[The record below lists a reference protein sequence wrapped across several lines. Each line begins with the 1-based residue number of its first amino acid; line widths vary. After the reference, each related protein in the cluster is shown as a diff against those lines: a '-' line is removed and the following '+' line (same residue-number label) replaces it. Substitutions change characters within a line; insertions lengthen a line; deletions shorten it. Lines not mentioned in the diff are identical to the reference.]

1 MGLVLFKPMLKKL
14 GVVLAFAVLL
24 SACSPR
30 LDWRTVQSPQERYS
44 ALFPGKPEKIERRL
58 PYQNQE
64 IPQTLEAVKIE
75 DDIYSV
81 STIQLSKDQVVL
93 APKLLE
99 QLQGNLLSRANV
111 NLESAV
117 TADAFYQAGFDV
129 VIWEK
134 FDAHKEYISQNAPHL
149 KIIDKPITTD
159 IMAFIEVAEH
169 MTDKELNALFKKIKP
184 NYILFSST
192 SQRIPE
198 WDESW
203 GHISIKDQHEWDAIF
218 AEKGYEIYKQL
229 TIPTPWAKIYKLK

>member
-24 SACSPR
+24 SACSPK
-30 LDWRTVQSPQERYS
+30 LDWRTVQAPQEGYS
-44 ALFPGKPEKIERRL
+44 ALFPGKPEKIERKL

-117 TADAFYQAGFDV
+117 TADDFYQASNRQRFPAKDYFLEFKSTGAVEQSMRVRWITRITPDNGAWIYQISVLHTAPARVAAKQFFSEEAYSNFFD
-129 VIWEK
+129 E
-134 FDAHKEYISQNAPHL
+134 FH
-149 KIIDKPITTD
+149 
-159 IMAFIEVAEH
+159 
-169 MTDKELNALFKKIKP
+169 
-184 NYILFSST
+184 
-192 SQRIPE
+192 PE
-198 WDESW
+198 
-203 GHISIKDQHEWDAIF
+203 
-218 AEKGYEIYKQL
+218 
-229 TIPTPWAKIYKLK
+229 

>member
-24 SACSPR
+24 SACSPK
-30 LDWRTVQSPQERYS
+30 LDWRTVQAPQEGYS
-44 ALFPGKPEKIERRL
+44 ALFPGKPEKIERKL
-58 PYQNQE
+58 LYQNQE

-117 TADAFYQAGFDV
+117 TADASYQAANRQRLSAKDYFLEFKSTGAVEQSMRVRWITRITADNGVWIYQISVLHTAPARVAAKQFFSEEAYSNFFD
-129 VIWEK
+129 E
-134 FDAHKEYISQNAPHL
+134 FH
-149 KIIDKPITTD
+149 
-159 IMAFIEVAEH
+159 
-169 MTDKELNALFKKIKP
+169 
-184 NYILFSST
+184 
-192 SQRIPE
+192 PE
-198 WDESW
+198 
-203 GHISIKDQHEWDAIF
+203 
-218 AEKGYEIYKQL
+218 
-229 TIPTPWAKIYKLK
+229 